1 MTITSMTITDHEGSV
16 EIRRTD
22 RGAEAFMQV
31 SLETLDE
38 GLVEAPALIAWIDR
52 DNPSRDDRYAAAAMV
67 ASQIYGQDKRGR
79 VRATN
84 SMVHAVLTEMERI
97 AGC

>member
-1 MTITSMTITDHEGSV
+1 MKITSMTISDQEGTV
-16 EIRRTD
+16 EIKQTD
-22 RGAEAFMQV
+22 RGAEAFVQV
-31 SLETLDE
+31 FDD
-38 GLVEAPALIAWIDR
+38 GLAGAPALIAWIDR
-52 DNPSRDDRYAAAAMV
+52 DSASPEDRYAAATMV
-67 ASQIYGQDKRGR
+67 ASRIYGQDKRGR